1 MVERIQLIVEWY
13 ASINRDFRDVPQ
25 LMSARRKLVTSLAE
39 MAIQVAILYEQR
51 NGAEFHRKNAHSE
64 ILRREMG
71 VEKTSAAA
79 AKIIADNE
87 VSEQMQREF
96 EADSEFQKAKML
108 YDAWKNVADT
118 MMQHISLLKSEKSE
132 EMRGIGSQST

>member
-1 MVERIQLIVEWY
+1 MIERIEKIIIWY
-13 ASINRDFRDVPQ
+13 GSISRDFRDVPQ
-25 LMSARRKLVTSLAE
+25 LMSARRTLVTSLAE
-39 MAIQVAILYEQR
+39 MAVQIALLYEQR
-51 NGAEFHRKNAHSE
+51 NGAEFQRKNAHSD

-87 VSEQMQREF
+87 IRECLEREY
-96 EADSEFQKAKML
+96 EADSEYQKARIL

-118 MMQHISLLKSEKSE
+118 MMQHISLLKSEKSD
-132 EMRGIGSQST
+132 EMRGIGSQG